1 MRIEESP
8 TNEVDHFEL
17 QAASFE
23 SVSYNQSSS
32 QSFTKPSIKRPDT
45 RRVDTRPVARKPT
58 KKKRNQIRKDKS
70 SDSSFYNSPYP
81 GIPSKQTGTAID
93 EICKGGTA
101 ILDLLEKNVC
111 PADFIDSPTMR
122 RLESNTILWDLQN
135 KIDGVDHKALL
146 KILNGKRRRDIEEKG
161 LSSDDFSASS
171 ESCPPSPVSFSD
183 VQNIISDLEN
193 DSLYAKNNQLNG
205 VLPPDS
211 MFQRMS
217 LGSTNEDCA
226 AFAANT
232 VVRNRKSENESRKAL
247 RSHNHRDKRTE
258 SKQSLPE
265 PSLAKTSI
273 IKHEK
278 PFLPPS
284 ELQTRIMYMASSK
297 EIVPSM
303 VNAKSHE
310 GLEHFDHMST
320 LTEERN
326 PLIFPHLHETR
337 SCVPSMRK
345 LMMKIRSG
353 RSTSSISSAKVLGQ
367 QSTAETE
374 TPSEPVNY
382 VYGYETANHA
392 YVAFLERGG
401 SEFVKM
407 YEHPAPPSF
416 EKMSSEVLVMVDV
429 STVSPSDGCIR
440 RGEWWGDGSRTPLT
454 LPIIPGSAFV
464 GTIESEGDRQFQKG
478 DRVLS
483 LVRAGANSRHIIT
496 DSERLVKVVA
506 DDVNNDILAC
516 LPEIY
521 LSAFQ
526 GLHYGQTRRYRKN
539 ALWKKN
545 ILILGGVST
554 IRRALVEVAKAA
566 GADAIYVTGREKE
579 FRAIASV
586 GGLPLSK
593 DPRHW
598 LSILMG
604 KMDVVIGLE
613 DPYGTPQLKYEHIKA
628 LHSNGKVVVM
638 GGPNNPEHEVMDL
651 DPIDGT
657 LKRTKRKLVHY
668 NVFDSWESNPR
679 QAKKDLLHLVK
690 LAKYGALKPQIAE
703 KIPLNQVA
711 QAHDGLD
718 DAQPGFV
725 LCEPWIIG
733 KKPPSE
739 NGAFPTSEVLW

>member
-1 MRIEESP
+1 
-8 TNEVDHFEL
+8 
-17 QAASFE
+17 
-23 SVSYNQSSS
+23 
-32 QSFTKPSIKRPDT
+32 
-45 RRVDTRPVARKPT
+45 
-58 KKKRNQIRKDKS
+58 
-70 SDSSFYNSPYP
+70 
-81 GIPSKQTGTAID
+81 
-93 EICKGGTA
+93 
-101 ILDLLEKNVC
+101 
-111 PADFIDSPTMR
+111 MR

-146 KILNGKRRRDIEEKG
+146 KILNKKRHRDLEERG
-161 LSSDDFSASS
+161 VSSDDFSASS

-183 VQNIISDLEN
+183 VKNIISDLEN
-193 DSLYAKNNQLNG
+193 DSLHAKNNQLNEF
-205 VLPPDS
+205 LPPDT

-226 AFAANT
+226 AFAAT
-232 VVRNRKSENESRKAL
+232 TKVVRNRKSESENRKAF
-247 RSHNHRDKRTE
+247 RSHNHQDRHQQ
-258 SKQSLPE
+258 SKQSMHE
-265 PSLAKTSI
+265 PFFAITNI
-273 IKHEK
+273 TEHEK

-284 ELQTRIMYMASSK
+284 ELKTRIMYATNSN
-297 EIVPSM
+297 EIVPAM
-303 VNAKSHE
+303 VNAKSQE

-326 PLIFPHLHETR
+326 PFIFPHLHETR

-353 RSTSSISSAKVLGQ
+353 RSTSSMSSAKLLGQ

-374 TPSEPVNY
+374 TPSELVNY

-440 RGEWWGDGSRTPLT
+440 RGEWWGEGSRTPLT

-464 GTIESEGDRQFQKG
+464 GTIESEGNRQFQKG

-496 DSERLVKVVA
+496 DSERLIKVVY
-506 DDVNNDILAC
+506 DDVHNDMLAC

-526 GLHYGQTRRYRKN
+526 CLHYGQTRRYRKH
-539 ALWKKN
+539 ALCKKN

-579 FRAIASV
+579 FSAIASV

-604 KMDVVIGLE
+604 KMDLVIGLE

-628 LHSNGKVVVM
+628 LHSNGKVVVL
-638 GGPNNPEHEVMDL
+638 GGPNPEQEVMDL

-679 QAKKDLLHLVK
+679 QAKNDLLHLVK
-690 LAKYGALKPQIAE
+690 LANHGALKPVIAE

-718 DAQPGFV
+718 AQSGFV

-733 KKPPSE
+733 KKAPSE